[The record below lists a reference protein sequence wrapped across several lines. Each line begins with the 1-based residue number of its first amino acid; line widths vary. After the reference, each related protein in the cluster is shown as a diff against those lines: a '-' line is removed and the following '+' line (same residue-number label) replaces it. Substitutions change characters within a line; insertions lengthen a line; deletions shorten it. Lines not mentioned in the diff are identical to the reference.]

1 MAGKKQAP
9 REKRERRPFSRPMRY
24 DQRTLREE
32 REYGL
37 YWYAWLWHIL
47 RPVTVFLCAVL
58 IVVGL
63 VTMGWNRVYETF
75 LMPVDPN
82 NTQTVRFTIESG
94 DSISEIGE
102 NLENAQLLRNRTVF
116 RYLVQFMGVTDKI
129 SYGTFDLSPSMDVNA
144 IITELSSGSQNA
156 ERTITIIP
164 GWTVEDIADYL
175 YEEGAIQSREEFL
188 TLCRDAA
195 PFAEMSYPIK
205 LAQDLGTL
213 SGRKYQLEGYL
224 APDTYRVFRNASA
237 QQIVNTLVEQTNTV
251 IDEVYYSDSI
261 QYEIDPETGEY
272 REVVRYRNDDLT
284 LDQIIILA
292 SMIEKEAGKTDDYA
306 RVSAVFTNRLNAG
319 MRLESDPTATY
330 LLGVNKLALTQE
342 ETSAVNNYNTYVID
356 GLPIGPICNPSAAAM
371 QAALYPDTQYIEE
384 GYLYFCAKEP
394 TSGELAFAKT
404 LEEHQANVAQYRPL
418 WEEYD
423 RQTAAQADGRGDRR
437 GCPLQLGAF
446 VL

>member
-9 REKRERRPFSRPMRY
+9 RQERERRPFSRPMRY
-24 DQRTLREE
+24 DQRTVREE
-32 REYGL
+32 REYGV
-37 YWYAWLWHIL
+37 YWYAWLWRVL
-47 RPVTVFLCAVL
+47 RPVTVFFCAVL
-58 IVVGL
+58 IVIGL
-63 VTMGWNRVYETF
+63 VTMGWNSVYEAF
-75 LMPVDPN
+75 LMPVDPE

-102 NLENAQLLRNRTVF
+102 NLEKAQLLRNRTVF
-116 RYLVQFMGVTDKI
+116 RYLVQFLGVTDKI
-129 SYGTFDLSPSMDVNA
+129 SYGTFDLSPAMDVNA
-144 IITELSSGSQNA
+144 IIDELSSGSQNA

-175 YEEGAIQSREEFL
+175 YAEGAIQSREEFL
-188 TLCRDAA
+188 NLCRDAA

-205 LAQDLGTL
+205 LAQDMGTL

-237 QQIVNTLVEQTNTV
+237 QQIVSTLVEQTNTV
-251 IDEVYYSDSI
+251 IDEVYYADTI
-261 QYEIDPETGEY
+261 QYEVDPETGEY

-284 LDQIIILA
+284 LDEIIILA
-292 SMIEKEAGKTDDYA
+292 SMIEKEAANTEDYA
-306 RVSAVFTNRLNAG
+306 RVSAVFTNRMNAG

-330 LLGVNKLALTQE
+330 LLGVDKLALSAE

-356 GLPIGPICNPSAAAM
+356 GLPVGPICSPSAAAM
-371 QAALYPDTQYIEE
+371 EAALYPDVEYVDE

-394 TSGELAFAKT
+394 TSGELAFART
-404 LEEHQANVAQYRPL
+404 LEEHEANVAKYRPL

-423 RQTAAQADGRGDRR
+423 RQRAQQQSASDTSA
-437 GCPLQLGAF
+437 Q
-446 VL
+446 

>member
-9 REKRERRPFSRPMRY
+9 RQERERRPFSRPMRY
-24 DQRTLREE
+24 DQRTVREE
-32 REYGL
+32 REYGV
-37 YWYAWLWHIL
+37 YWYAWLWRVL
-47 RPVTVFLCAVL
+47 RPVTVFFCAVL
-58 IVVGL
+58 IVIGL
-63 VTMGWNRVYETF
+63 VTMGWNSVYEAF
-75 LMPVDPN
+75 LMPVDPE

-102 NLENAQLLRNRTVF
+102 NLEKAQLLRNRTVF
-116 RYLVQFMGVTDKI
+116 RYLVQFLGVTDKI

-144 IITELSSGSQNA
+144 IIDELSSGSQNA

-175 YEEGAIQSREEFL
+175 YAEGAIQSREEFL
-188 TLCRDAA
+188 NLCRDAA

-205 LAQDLGTL
+205 LAQDMGTL

-237 QQIVNTLVEQTNTV
+237 QQIVSTLVEQTNTV
-251 IDEVYYSDSI
+251 IDEVYYADTI
-261 QYEIDPETGEY
+261 QYEVDPETGEY

-284 LDQIIILA
+284 LDEIIILA
-292 SMIEKEAGKTDDYA
+292 SMIEKEAASTEDYA
-306 RVSAVFTNRLNAG
+306 RVSAVFTNRMNAG

-330 LLGVNKLALTQE
+330 LLGVDKLALSDE

-356 GLPIGPICNPSAAAM
+356 GLPVGPICNPSAAAM
-371 QAALYPDTQYIEE
+371 EAALYPDVEYVDE

-394 TSGELAFAKT
+394 TSGELAFART
-404 LEEHQANVAQYRPL
+404 LEEHEANVAQYRPL

-423 RQTAAQADGRGDRR
+423 RQRAQQQSASDTNA
-437 GCPLQLGAF
+437 Q
-446 VL
+446 

>member
-9 REKRERRPFSRPMRY
+9 RQERERRPFSRPMRY
-24 DQRTLREE
+24 DQRTVREE
-32 REYGL
+32 REYGV
-37 YWYAWLWHIL
+37 YWYAWLWRVL
-47 RPVTVFLCAVL
+47 RPVTVFFCAVL
-58 IVVGL
+58 IVIGL
-63 VTMGWNRVYETF
+63 VTMGWNSVYEAF
-75 LMPVDPN
+75 LMPVDPED
-82 NTQTVRFTIESG
+82 TQTVRFTIESG

-102 NLENAQLLRNRTVF
+102 NLEKAQLLRNRTVF
-116 RYLVQFMGVTDKI
+116 RYLVQFLGVTDKI

-144 IITELSSGSQNA
+144 IIEELSSGSQNA

-175 YEEGAIQSREEFL
+175 YAEGAIQSREEFL
-188 TLCRDAA
+188 NLCRDAA

-205 LAQDLGTL
+205 LAQDMGTL

-251 IDEVYYSDSI
+251 IDEVYYADTI
-261 QYEIDPETGEY
+261 QYEVDPETGEY

-284 LDQIIILA
+284 LDEIIILA
-292 SMIEKEAGKTDDYA
+292 SMIEKEAASTEDYA
-306 RVSAVFTNRLNAG
+306 RVSAVFTNRMNAG

-330 LLGVNKLALTQE
+330 LLGVDKLALSDE

-356 GLPIGPICNPSAAAM
+356 GLPVGPICNPSAAAM
-371 QAALYPDTQYIEE
+371 EAALYPDVEYVDE

-404 LEEHQANVAQYRPL
+404 LEEHEANVAKYRPL

-423 RQTAAQADGRGDRR
+423 RQRAQQQQQSANDTTAQ
-437 GCPLQLGAF
+437 Q
-446 VL
+446 

>member
-32 REYGL
+32 REYGV

-237 QQIVNTLVEQTNTV
+237 QQIVSTLVEQTNTV

-284 LDQIIILA
+284 LDEIIILA
-292 SMIEKEAGKTDDYA
+292 SMIEKEAASTQDYG
-306 RVSAVFTNRLNAG
+306 RVSAVFTNRLRAG

-330 LLGVNKLALTQE
+330 LLGVDKLALSNE

-371 QAALYPDTQYIEE
+371 EAALYPDVEYVDE

-404 LEEHQANVAQYRPL
+404 LEEHEANVAKYRPL

-423 RQTAAQADGRGDRR
+423 RQRAQQQSASDTSA
-437 GCPLQLGAF
+437 Q
-446 VL
+446 

>member
-9 REKRERRPFSRPMRY
+9 RQERERRPFSRPMRY
-24 DQRTLREE
+24 DQRTVREE
-32 REYGL
+32 REYGV
-37 YWYAWLWHIL
+37 YWYAWLWRVL
-47 RPVTVFLCAVL
+47 RPVTVFFCAVL
-58 IVVGL
+58 IVIGL
-63 VTMGWNRVYETF
+63 VTMGWNSVYEAF
-75 LMPVDPN
+75 LMPVDPE

-102 NLENAQLLRNRTVF
+102 NLEKAQLLRNRTVF
-116 RYLVQFMGVTDKI
+116 RYLVQFLGVTDKI

-144 IITELSSGSQNA
+144 IIDELSSGSQNA

-175 YEEGAIQSREEFL
+175 YAEGAIQSREEFL
-188 TLCRDAA
+188 NLCRDAA

-205 LAQDLGTL
+205 LAQDMGTL

-251 IDEVYYSDSI
+251 IDEVYYADTI
-261 QYEIDPETGEY
+261 QYEVDPETGEY

-284 LDQIIILA
+284 LDEIIILA
-292 SMIEKEAGKTDDYA
+292 SMIEKEAASTEDYA
-306 RVSAVFTNRLNAG
+306 RVSAVFTNRMNAG

-330 LLGVNKLALTQE
+330 LLGVDKLALSDE

-356 GLPIGPICNPSAAAM
+356 GLPVGPICNPSAAAM
-371 QAALYPDTQYIEE
+371 EAALYPDVEYVDE

-404 LEEHQANVAQYRPL
+404 LEEHEANVAQYRPL

-423 RQTAAQADGRGDRR
+423 RQRAQQQQQSANDTTAQ
-437 GCPLQLGAF
+437 Q
-446 VL
+446 

>member
-9 REKRERRPFSRPMRY
+9 RQERERRPFSRPMRY
-24 DQRTLREE
+24 DQRTVREE
-32 REYGL
+32 REYGV
-37 YWYAWLWHIL
+37 YWYAWLWRVL
-47 RPVTVFLCAVL
+47 RPVTVFFCAVL
-58 IVVGL
+58 IVIGL
-63 VTMGWNRVYETF
+63 VTMGWNSVYEAF
-75 LMPVDPN
+75 LMPVDPE

-102 NLENAQLLRNRTVF
+102 NLEKAQLLRNRTVF
-116 RYLVQFMGVTDKI
+116 RYLVQFLGVTDKI

-144 IITELSSGSQNA
+144 IIDELSSGSQNA

-175 YEEGAIQSREEFL
+175 YAEGAIQSREEFL
-188 TLCRDAA
+188 NLCRDAA

-205 LAQDLGTL
+205 LAQDMGTL

-224 APDTYRVFRNASA
+224 APDTYRVIRNASA
-237 QQIVNTLVEQTNTV
+237 QQIVSTLVEQTNTV
-251 IDEVYYSDSI
+251 IDEVYYADTI
-261 QYEIDPETGEY
+261 QYEVDPETGEY

-284 LDQIIILA
+284 LDEIIILA
-292 SMIEKEAGKTDDYA
+292 SMIEKEAANTEDYA
-306 RVSAVFTNRLNAG
+306 RVSAVFTNRMNAG

-330 LLGVNKLALTQE
+330 LLGVDKLALSDE

-356 GLPIGPICNPSAAAM
+356 GLPVGPICNPSAAAM
-371 QAALYPDTQYIEE
+371 EAALYPDVEYVDE

-404 LEEHQANVAQYRPL
+404 LEEHEANVAQYRPL

-423 RQTAAQADGRGDRR
+423 RQRAQQQQAAGDA
-437 GCPLQLGAF
+437 GAQ
-446 VL
+446 

>member
-9 REKRERRPFSRPMRY
+9 RQERERRPFSRPMRY
-24 DQRTLREE
+24 DQRTVREE
-32 REYGL
+32 REYGV
-37 YWYAWLWHIL
+37 YWYAWLWRVL
-47 RPVTVFLCAVL
+47 RPVTVFFCAVL
-58 IVVGL
+58 IVIGL
-63 VTMGWNRVYETF
+63 VTMGWNSVYEAF
-75 LMPVDPN
+75 LMPVDPE

-102 NLENAQLLRNRTVF
+102 NLEKAQLLRNRTVF
-116 RYLVQFMGVTDKI
+116 RYLVQFLGVTDQI
-129 SYGTFDLSPSMDVNA
+129 SYGTFELSPSMDVNA
-144 IITELSSGSQNA
+144 IIEALSSGSQNA

-175 YEEGAIQSREEFL
+175 YAEGAIESREEFL
-188 TLCRDAA
+188 NLCRDATA
-195 PFAEMSYPIK
+195 FADMSYPLK

-237 QQIVNTLVEQTNTV
+237 QQIVSTLVEQTNTV
-251 IDEVYYSDSI
+251 IDEVYYADTI
-261 QYEIDPETGEY
+261 QYEVDPETGEY

-284 LDQIIILA
+284 LDEIIILA
-292 SMIEKEAGKTDDYA
+292 SMIEKEAASTEDYA
-306 RVSAVFTNRLNAG
+306 RVSAVFTNRMNAG

-330 LLGVNKLALTQE
+330 LLGVDKLALSDE

-356 GLPIGPICNPSAAAM
+356 GLPVGPICNPSAAAM
-371 QAALYPDTQYIEE
+371 EAALYPDVEYVDE

-404 LEEHQANVAQYRPL
+404 LEEHEANVAQYRPL

-423 RQTAAQADGRGDRR
+423 RQRAQQQSASDTNA
-437 GCPLQLGAF
+437 Q
-446 VL
+446 

>member
-129 SYGTFDLSPSMDVNA
+129 SYGTFNLSPSMDVNA

-237 QQIVNTLVEQTNTV
+237 QQIVSTLVEQTNTV

-284 LDQIIILA
+284 LDEIIILA
-292 SMIEKEAGKTDDYA
+292 SMIEKEAASTEDYG
-306 RVSAVFTNRLNAG
+306 RVSAVFTNRMNAG

-330 LLGVNKLALTQE
+330 LLGIDKLALSNE

-371 QAALYPDTQYIEE
+371 EAALYPDVEYVDE

-404 LEEHQANVAQYRPL
+404 LEEHEANVAKYRPL

-423 RQTAAQADGRGDRR
+423 RQRAQQQSASETDA
-437 GCPLQLGAF
+437 Q
-446 VL
+446 

>member
-9 REKRERRPFSRPMRY
+9 RKTRERRPFSRPMRY

-32 REYGL
+32 REYGV
-37 YWYAWLWHIL
+37 YWYAWLWRVL

-63 VTMGWNRVYETF
+63 VTTGWNKVYETF
-75 LMPVDPN
+75 LMPVDPD

-102 NLENAQLLRNRTVF
+102 NLEKAQLLRNRTVF
-116 RYLVQFMGVTDKI
+116 RYLVQFLGVTDKI

-284 LDQIIILA
+284 LDEIIILA
-292 SMIEKEAGKTDDYA
+292 SMIEKEAANTADYG
-306 RVSAVFTNRLNAG
+306 RVSAVFTNRMRAG

-330 LLGVNKLALTQE
+330 LLGVDKLALSNE

-371 QAALYPDTQYIEE
+371 EAALYPDVEYVDE

-404 LEEHQANVAQYRPL
+404 LEEHEANVARYRPL

-423 RQTAAQADGRGDRR
+423 RQRAQQQSASDTNA
-437 GCPLQLGAF
+437 Q
-446 VL
+446 

>member
-9 REKRERRPFSRPMRY
+9 RQERERRPFSRPMRY
-24 DQRTLREE
+24 DQRTVREE
-32 REYGL
+32 REYGV
-37 YWYAWLWHIL
+37 YWYAWLWRVL
-47 RPVTVFLCAVL
+47 RPVTVFFCAVL
-58 IVVGL
+58 IVIGL
-63 VTMGWNRVYETF
+63 VTMGWNSVYEAF
-75 LMPVDPN
+75 LMPVDPE

-102 NLENAQLLRNRTVF
+102 NLEEAQLLRNRTVF
-116 RYLVQFMGVTDKI
+116 RYLVQFLGVTDKI

-144 IITELSSGSQNA
+144 IIDELSSGSQNA

-175 YEEGAIQSREEFL
+175 YAEGAIQSREEFL
-188 TLCRDAA
+188 NLCRDAA

-205 LAQDLGTL
+205 LAQDMGTL

-251 IDEVYYSDSI
+251 IDEVYYADTI
-261 QYEIDPETGEY
+261 QYEVDPETGEY

-284 LDQIIILA
+284 LDEIIILA
-292 SMIEKEAGKTDDYA
+292 SMIEKEAANTEDYA
-306 RVSAVFTNRLNAG
+306 RVSAVFTNRMNAG

-330 LLGVNKLALTQE
+330 LLGVDKLALSDE

-356 GLPIGPICNPSAAAM
+356 GLPVGPICNPSAAAM
-371 QAALYPDTQYIEE
+371 EAALYPDVEYVDE

-394 TSGELAFAKT
+394 TSGELAFART
-404 LEEHQANVAQYRPL
+404 LEEHEANVAKYRPL

-423 RQTAAQADGRGDRR
+423 RQRAQQQSASDTSA
-437 GCPLQLGAF
+437 Q
-446 VL
+446 

>member
-9 REKRERRPFSRPMRY
+9 RQERERRPFSRPMRY
-24 DQRTLREE
+24 DQRTVREE
-32 REYGL
+32 REYGV
-37 YWYAWLWHIL
+37 YWYAWLWRVL
-47 RPVTVFLCAVL
+47 RPVTVFFCAVL
-58 IVVGL
+58 IVIGL
-63 VTMGWNRVYETF
+63 VTMGWNSVYEAF
-75 LMPVDPN
+75 LMPVDPE

-102 NLENAQLLRNRTVF
+102 NLEKAQLLRNRTVF
-116 RYLVQFMGVTDKI
+116 RYLVQFLGVTDKI

-144 IITELSSGSQNA
+144 IIDELSSGSQNA

-175 YEEGAIQSREEFL
+175 YAEGAIQSREEFL
-188 TLCRDAA
+188 NLCRDAA

-205 LAQDLGTL
+205 LAQDMGTL

-237 QQIVNTLVEQTNTV
+237 QQIVSTLVEQTNTV
-251 IDEVYYSDSI
+251 IDEVYYSDTI
-261 QYEIDPETGEY
+261 QYEVDPETGEY

-284 LDQIIILA
+284 LDEIIVLA
-292 SMIEKEAGKTDDYA
+292 SMIEKEAASTEDYG
-306 RVSAVFTNRLNAG
+306 RVSAVFTNRMNAG

-330 LLGVNKLALTQE
+330 LLGVDKLALSNE

-371 QAALYPDTQYIEE
+371 EAALYPDVEYVDE

-404 LEEHQANVAQYRPL
+404 LEEHEANVARYRPL

-423 RQTAAQADGRGDRR
+423 RQRAERDANAQ
-437 GCPLQLGAF
+437 
-446 VL
+446 

>member
-9 REKRERRPFSRPMRY
+9 RQERERRPFSRPMRY
-24 DQRTLREE
+24 DQRTVREE
-32 REYGL
+32 REYGV
-37 YWYAWLWHIL
+37 YWYAWLWRVL
-47 RPVTVFLCAVL
+47 RPVTVFFCAVL
-58 IVVGL
+58 IVIGL
-63 VTMGWNRVYETF
+63 VTMGWNSVYEAF
-75 LMPVDPN
+75 LMPVDPE

-102 NLENAQLLRNRTVF
+102 NLEKAQLLRNRTVF
-116 RYLVQFMGVTDKI
+116 RYLVQFLGVTDKI

-144 IITELSSGSQNA
+144 IIDELSSGSQNA

-175 YEEGAIQSREEFL
+175 YAEGAIQSREEFL
-188 TLCRDAA
+188 NLCRDAA

-205 LAQDLGTL
+205 LAQDMGTL

-237 QQIVNTLVEQTNTV
+237 QQIVSTLVEQTNTV
-251 IDEVYYSDSI
+251 IDEVYYADTI
-261 QYEIDPETGEY
+261 QYEVDPETGEY

-284 LDQIIILA
+284 LDEIIILA
-292 SMIEKEAGKTDDYA
+292 SMIEKEAASTEDYA
-306 RVSAVFTNRLNAG
+306 RVSAVFTNRMNAG

-330 LLGVNKLALTQE
+330 LLGVDKLALSAE

-356 GLPIGPICNPSAAAM
+356 GLPVGPICNPSAAAM
-371 QAALYPDTQYIEE
+371 EAALYPDVEYVDE

-404 LEEHQANVAQYRPL
+404 LEEHEANVAQYRPL

-423 RQTAAQADGRGDRR
+423 RQRAQQQQQSANDTTAQ
-437 GCPLQLGAF
+437 Q
-446 VL
+446 

>member
-9 REKRERRPFSRPMRY
+9 RQERERRPFSRPMRY
-24 DQRTLREE
+24 DQRTVREE
-32 REYGL
+32 REYGV
-37 YWYAWLWHIL
+37 YWYAWLWRVL
-47 RPVTVFLCAVL
+47 RPVTVFFCAVL
-58 IVVGL
+58 IVIGL
-63 VTMGWNRVYETF
+63 VTMGWNSVYEAF
-75 LMPVDPN
+75 LMPVDPE

-102 NLENAQLLRNRTVF
+102 NLEEAQLLRNRTVF
-116 RYLVQFMGVTDKI
+116 RYLVQFLGVTDKI

-144 IITELSSGSQNA
+144 IIDELSSGSQNA

-175 YEEGAIQSREEFL
+175 YAEGAIQSREEFL
-188 TLCRDAA
+188 NLCRDAA

-205 LAQDLGTL
+205 LAQDMGTL

-251 IDEVYYSDSI
+251 IDEVYYADTI
-261 QYEIDPETGEY
+261 QYEVDPETGEY

-284 LDQIIILA
+284 LDEIIILA
-292 SMIEKEAGKTDDYA
+292 SMIEKEAASTEDYA
-306 RVSAVFTNRLNAG
+306 RVSAVFTNRMNAG

-330 LLGVNKLALTQE
+330 LLGVDKLALSDE

-356 GLPIGPICNPSAAAM
+356 GLPVGPICNPSAAAM
-371 QAALYPDTQYIEE
+371 EAALYPDVEYVDE

-394 TSGELAFAKT
+394 TSGELAFART
-404 LEEHQANVAQYRPL
+404 LEEHEANVAKYRPL

-423 RQTAAQADGRGDRR
+423 RQRAQQQSASDTSA
-437 GCPLQLGAF
+437 Q
-446 VL
+446 

>member
-9 REKRERRPFSRPMRY
+9 RQERERRPFSRPMRY
-24 DQRTLREE
+24 DQRTVREE
-32 REYGL
+32 REYGV
-37 YWYAWLWHIL
+37 YWYAWLWRVL
-47 RPVTVFLCAVL
+47 RPVTVFFCAVL
-58 IVVGL
+58 IVIGL
-63 VTMGWNRVYETF
+63 VTMGWNSVYEAF
-75 LMPVDPN
+75 LMPVDPE

-102 NLENAQLLRNRTVF
+102 NLEEAQLLRNRTVF
-116 RYLVQFMGVTDKI
+116 RYLVQFLGVTDKI

-144 IITELSSGSQNA
+144 IIDELSSGSQNA

-175 YEEGAIQSREEFL
+175 YAEGAIQSREEFL
-188 TLCRDAA
+188 NLCRDAA

-205 LAQDLGTL
+205 LAQDMGTL

-237 QQIVNTLVEQTNTV
+237 QQIVSTLVEQTNTV
-251 IDEVYYSDSI
+251 IDEVYYADTI
-261 QYEIDPETGEY
+261 QYEVDPETGEY

-284 LDQIIILA
+284 LDEIIILA
-292 SMIEKEAGKTDDYA
+292 SMIEKEAASTEDYA
-306 RVSAVFTNRLNAG
+306 RVSAVFTNRMNAG

-330 LLGVNKLALTQE
+330 LLGVDKLALSDE

-356 GLPIGPICNPSAAAM
+356 GLPVGPICNPSAAAM
-371 QAALYPDTQYIEE
+371 EAALYPDVEYVDE

-404 LEEHQANVAQYRPL
+404 LEEHEANVAQYRPL

-423 RQTAAQADGRGDRR
+423 RQRAQQQSASDTSA
-437 GCPLQLGAF
+437 Q
-446 VL
+446 

>member
-9 REKRERRPFSRPMRY
+9 RKTRERRPFSRPMRY

-32 REYGL
+32 REYGV
-37 YWYAWLWHIL
+37 YWYAWLWRVL

-63 VTMGWNRVYETF
+63 VTTGWNKVYETF
-75 LMPVDPN
+75 LMPVDPD

-102 NLENAQLLRNRTVF
+102 NLEKAQLLRNRTVF
-116 RYLVQFMGVTDKI
+116 RYLVQFLGVTDKI

-144 IITELSSGSQNA
+144 IIEELSSGSQNA

-195 PFAEMSYPIK
+195 PFADMSYPIK
-205 LAQDLGTL
+205 LAQDMGTL

-237 QQIVNTLVEQTNTV
+237 QQIVSTLVEQTNTV

-284 LDQIIILA
+284 LDEIIILA
-292 SMIEKEAGKTDDYA
+292 SMIEKEAASTEDYG
-306 RVSAVFTNRLNAG
+306 RVSAVFTNRMNAG

-330 LLGVNKLALTQE
+330 LLGIDKLALSNE

-371 QAALYPDTQYIEE
+371 EAALYPDVEYVEE

-404 LEEHQANVAQYRPL
+404 LEEHEANVARYRPL

-423 RQTAAQADGRGDRR
+423 RQRAERDANAQ
-437 GCPLQLGAF
+437 
-446 VL
+446 

>member
-9 REKRERRPFSRPMRY
+9 RKTRERRPFSRPMRY

-32 REYGL
+32 REYGV
-37 YWYAWLWHIL
+37 YWYAWLWRVL

-63 VTMGWNRVYETF
+63 VTTGWNKVYETF
-75 LMPVDPN
+75 LMPVDPD

-102 NLENAQLLRNRTVF
+102 NLEKSQLLRNRTVF
-116 RYLVQFMGVTDKI
+116 RYLVQFLGVTDKI

-144 IITELSSGSQNA
+144 IIEELSSGSQNA

-175 YEEGAIQSREEFL
+175 YAEGAIQSREEFL
-188 TLCRDAA
+188 NLCRDAA

-205 LAQDLGTL
+205 LAQDMGTL

-237 QQIVNTLVEQTNTV
+237 QQIVSTLVEQTNTV
-251 IDEVYYSDSI
+251 IDEVYYADTI
-261 QYEIDPETGEY
+261 QYEVDPETGEY

-284 LDQIIILA
+284 LDEIIILA
-292 SMIEKEAGKTDDYA
+292 SMIEKEAANTEDYA
-306 RVSAVFTNRLNAG
+306 RVSAVFTNRMNAG

-330 LLGVNKLALTQE
+330 LLGVDKLALSSE

-356 GLPIGPICNPSAAAM
+356 GLPVGPICNPSAAAM
-371 QAALYPDTQYIEE
+371 EAALYPDVEYVDE

-404 LEEHQANVAQYRPL
+404 LEEHEANVAQYRPL

-423 RQTAAQADGRGDRR
+423 RQRAQQQSASDTNA
-437 GCPLQLGAF
+437 Q
-446 VL
+446 

>member
-9 REKRERRPFSRPMRY
+9 RKTRERRPFSRPMRY

-32 REYGL
+32 REYGV
-37 YWYAWLWHIL
+37 YWYAWLWRVL

-63 VTMGWNRVYETF
+63 VTTGWNKVYETF
-75 LMPVDPN
+75 LMPVDPD

-102 NLENAQLLRNRTVF
+102 NLEKAQLLRNRTVF
-116 RYLVQFMGVTDKI
+116 RYLVQFLGVTDKI

-144 IITELSSGSQNA
+144 IIEELSSGSQNA

-205 LAQDLGTL
+205 LAQDMGTL

-251 IDEVYYSDSI
+251 IDEVYYADTI
-261 QYEIDPETGEY
+261 QYEVDPETGEY

-284 LDQIIILA
+284 LDEIIILA
-292 SMIEKEAGKTDDYA
+292 SMIEKEAASTEDYA
-306 RVSAVFTNRLNAG
+306 RVSAVFTNRMNAG

-330 LLGVNKLALTQE
+330 LLGIDKLALSNE

-371 QAALYPDTQYIEE
+371 EAALYPDVEYVDE

-404 LEEHQANVAQYRPL
+404 LEEHEANVARYRPL

-423 RQTAAQADGRGDRR
+423 RQRAQQQSASDTNA
-437 GCPLQLGAF
+437 Q
-446 VL
+446 

>member
-9 REKRERRPFSRPMRY
+9 RQERERRPFSRPMRY
-24 DQRTLREE
+24 DQRTVREE
-32 REYGL
+32 REYGV
-37 YWYAWLWHIL
+37 YWYAWLWRVL
-47 RPVTVFLCAVL
+47 RPVTVFFCAVL
-58 IVVGL
+58 IVIGL
-63 VTMGWNRVYETF
+63 VTMGWNSVYEAF
-75 LMPVDPN
+75 LMPVDPE

-102 NLENAQLLRNRTVF
+102 NLEKAQLLRNRTVF
-116 RYLVQFMGVTDKI
+116 RYLVQFLGVTDKI

-144 IITELSSGSQNA
+144 IIDELSSGSQNA

-175 YEEGAIQSREEFL
+175 YAEGAIQSREEFL
-188 TLCRDAA
+188 NLCRDAA

-205 LAQDLGTL
+205 LAQDMGTL

-237 QQIVNTLVEQTNTV
+237 QQIVSTLVEQTNTV

-284 LDQIIILA
+284 LDEIIILA
-292 SMIEKEAGKTDDYA
+292 SMIEKEAASTEDYA
-306 RVSAVFTNRLNAG
+306 RVSAVFTNRMNAG

-330 LLGVNKLALTQE
+330 LLGVDKLALSAE

-356 GLPIGPICNPSAAAM
+356 GLPVGPICNPSAAAM
-371 QAALYPDTQYIEE
+371 EAALYPDVEYVDE

-404 LEEHQANVAQYRPL
+404 LEEHEANVAQYRPL

-423 RQTAAQADGRGDRR
+423 RQRAQQQSASDTSA
-437 GCPLQLGAF
+437 Q
-446 VL
+446 

>member
-9 REKRERRPFSRPMRY
+9 RKTRERRPFSRPMRY

-32 REYGL
+32 REYGV
-37 YWYAWLWHIL
+37 YWYAWLWRVL

-63 VTMGWNRVYETF
+63 VTTGWNKVYETF
-75 LMPVDPN
+75 LMPVDPD

-102 NLENAQLLRNRTVF
+102 NLEKAQLLRNRTVF
-116 RYLVQFMGVTDKI
+116 RYLVQFLGVTDKI

-144 IITELSSGSQNA
+144 IIDELSSGSPNA

-175 YEEGAIQSREEFL
+175 YAEGAIQSREEFL
-188 TLCRDAA
+188 NLCRDAA

-205 LAQDLGTL
+205 LAQDMGTL

-251 IDEVYYSDSI
+251 IDEVYYADTI
-261 QYEIDPETGEY
+261 QYEVDPETGEY

-284 LDQIIILA
+284 LDEIIILA
-292 SMIEKEAGKTDDYA
+292 SMIEKEAASTEDYG
-306 RVSAVFTNRLNAG
+306 RVSAVFTNRMNAG

-330 LLGVNKLALTQE
+330 LLGVDKLALSDE

-371 QAALYPDTQYIEE
+371 EAALYPDVEYVDE

-404 LEEHQANVAQYRPL
+404 LEEHEANVAKYRPL

-423 RQTAAQADGRGDRR
+423 RQRAQQQSASDTSA
-437 GCPLQLGAF
+437 Q
-446 VL
+446 

>member
-9 REKRERRPFSRPMRY
+9 RKTRERRPFSRPMRY

-32 REYGL
+32 REYGV
-37 YWYAWLWHIL
+37 YWYAWLWRVL

-63 VTMGWNRVYETF
+63 VTTGWNKVYETF
-75 LMPVDPN
+75 LMPVDPD

-102 NLENAQLLRNRTVF
+102 NLEKAQLLRNRTVF
-116 RYLVQFMGVTDKI
+116 RYLVQFLGVTDKI

-144 IITELSSGSQNA
+144 IIEELSSGSQNA

-195 PFAEMSYPIK
+195 PFADMSYPIK
-205 LAQDLGTL
+205 LAQDMGTL

-237 QQIVNTLVEQTNTV
+237 QQIVSTLVEQTNTV

-284 LDQIIILA
+284 LDEIIILA
-292 SMIEKEAGKTDDYA
+292 SMIEKEAASTEDYG
-306 RVSAVFTNRLNAG
+306 RVSAVFTNRMNAG

-330 LLGVNKLALTQE
+330 LLGVDKLALSNE

-371 QAALYPDTQYIEE
+371 EAALYPDVEYVDE

-404 LEEHQANVAQYRPL
+404 LEEHEANVARYRPL

-423 RQTAAQADGRGDRR
+423 RQRAQQQSASDTNA
-437 GCPLQLGAF
+437 Q
-446 VL
+446 

>member
-9 REKRERRPFSRPMRY
+9 RQERERRPFSRPMRY
-24 DQRTLREE
+24 DQRTVREE
-32 REYGL
+32 REYGV
-37 YWYAWLWHIL
+37 YWYAWLWRVL
-47 RPVTVFLCAVL
+47 RPVTVFFCAVL
-58 IVVGL
+58 IVIGL
-63 VTMGWNRVYETF
+63 VTMGWNSVYEAF
-75 LMPVDPN
+75 LMPVDPE

-102 NLENAQLLRNRTVF
+102 NLEEAQLLRNRTVF
-116 RYLVQFMGVTDKI
+116 RYLVQFLGVTDKI

-144 IITELSSGSQNA
+144 IIDELSSGSQNA

-175 YEEGAIQSREEFL
+175 YAEGAIQSREEFL
-188 TLCRDAA
+188 NLCRDAA

-205 LAQDLGTL
+205 LAQDMGTL

-251 IDEVYYSDSI
+251 IDEVYYADTI
-261 QYEIDPETGEY
+261 QYEVDPETGEY

-284 LDQIIILA
+284 LDEIIILA
-292 SMIEKEAGKTDDYA
+292 SMIEKEAASTEDYA
-306 RVSAVFTNRLNAG
+306 RVSAVFTNRMNAG

-330 LLGVNKLALTQE
+330 LLGVDKLALSDE

-356 GLPIGPICNPSAAAM
+356 GLPVGPICNPSAAAM
-371 QAALYPDTQYIEE
+371 EAALYPDVEYVDE

-404 LEEHQANVAQYRPL
+404 REEHEANVAQYRPL

-423 RQTAAQADGRGDRR
+423 RQRAQQQSASDTSA
-437 GCPLQLGAF
+437 Q
-446 VL
+446 

>member
-9 REKRERRPFSRPMRY
+9 RQERERRPFSRPMRY
-24 DQRTLREE
+24 DQRTVREE
-32 REYGL
+32 REYGV
-37 YWYAWLWHIL
+37 YWYAWLWRVL
-47 RPVTVFLCAVL
+47 RPVTVFFCAVL
-58 IVVGL
+58 IVIGL
-63 VTMGWNRVYETF
+63 VTMGWNSVYEAF
-75 LMPVDPN
+75 LMPVDPE

-102 NLENAQLLRNRTVF
+102 NLEKAQLLRNRTVF
-116 RYLVQFMGVTDKI
+116 RYLVQFLGVTDKI

-144 IITELSSGSQNA
+144 IIDELSSGSQNA

-175 YEEGAIQSREEFL
+175 YAEGAIQSREEFL
-188 TLCRDAA
+188 NLCRDAA

-205 LAQDLGTL
+205 LAQDMGTL

-251 IDEVYYSDSI
+251 IDEVYYADTI
-261 QYEIDPETGEY
+261 QYEVDPETGEY

-284 LDQIIILA
+284 LDEIIILA
-292 SMIEKEAGKTDDYA
+292 SMIEKEAANTEDYA
-306 RVSAVFTNRLNAG
+306 RVSAVFTNRMNAG

-330 LLGVNKLALTQE
+330 LLGVDKLALSDE

-356 GLPIGPICNPSAAAM
+356 GLPVGPICNPSAAAM
-371 QAALYPDTQYIEE
+371 EAALYPDVEYVDE

-404 LEEHQANVAQYRPL
+404 LEEHEANVAQYRPL

-423 RQTAAQADGRGDRR
+423 RQRAQQQSASDTSA
-437 GCPLQLGAF
+437 Q
-446 VL
+446 

>member
-9 REKRERRPFSRPMRY
+9 RQERERRPFSRPMRY
-24 DQRTLREE
+24 DQRTVREE
-32 REYGL
+32 REYGV
-37 YWYAWLWHIL
+37 YWYAWLWRVL
-47 RPVTVFLCAVL
+47 RPVTVFFCAVL
-58 IVVGL
+58 IVIGL
-63 VTMGWNRVYETF
+63 VTMGWNSVYEAF
-75 LMPVDPN
+75 LMPVDPE

-102 NLENAQLLRNRTVF
+102 NLEKAQLLRNRTVF
-116 RYLVQFMGVTDKI
+116 RYLVQFLGVTDKI

-144 IITELSSGSQNA
+144 IIDELSSGSQNA

-175 YEEGAIQSREEFL
+175 YAEGAIQSREEFL
-188 TLCRDAA
+188 NLCRDAA

-205 LAQDLGTL
+205 LAQDMGTL

-237 QQIVNTLVEQTNTV
+237 QQIVSTLVEQTNTV
-251 IDEVYYSDSI
+251 IDEVYYADTI
-261 QYEIDPETGEY
+261 QYEVDPETGEY

-284 LDQIIILA
+284 LDEIIILA
-292 SMIEKEAGKTDDYA
+292 SMIEKEAANTEDYA
-306 RVSAVFTNRLNAG
+306 RVSAVFTNRMNAG

-330 LLGVNKLALTQE
+330 LLGVDKLALSDE

-356 GLPIGPICNPSAAAM
+356 GLPVGPICNPSAAAM
-371 QAALYPDTQYIEE
+371 EAALYPDVEYVDE

-404 LEEHQANVAQYRPL
+404 LEEHEANVAKYRPL

-423 RQTAAQADGRGDRR
+423 RQRAQQQQQSANDTTAQ
-437 GCPLQLGAF
+437 Q
-446 VL
+446 

>member
-9 REKRERRPFSRPMRY
+9 RQERERRPFSRPMRY
-24 DQRTLREE
+24 DQRTVREE
-32 REYGL
+32 REYGV
-37 YWYAWLWHIL
+37 YWYAWLWRVL
-47 RPVTVFLCAVL
+47 RPVTVFFCAVL
-58 IVVGL
+58 IVIGL
-63 VTMGWNRVYETF
+63 VTMGWNSVYEAF
-75 LMPVDPN
+75 LMPVDPE

-102 NLENAQLLRNRTVF
+102 NLEKAQLLRNRTVF
-116 RYLVQFMGVTDKI
+116 RYLVQFLGVTDKI

-144 IITELSSGSQNA
+144 IIDELSSGSQNA

-175 YEEGAIQSREEFL
+175 YAEGAIQSREEFL
-188 TLCRDAA
+188 NLCRDAA

-205 LAQDLGTL
+205 LAQDMGTL

-237 QQIVNTLVEQTNTV
+237 QQIVSTLVEQTNTV
-251 IDEVYYSDSI
+251 IDEVYYADTI
-261 QYEIDPETGEY
+261 QYEVDPETGEY

-284 LDQIIILA
+284 LDEIIILA
-292 SMIEKEAGKTDDYA
+292 SMIEKEAASTEDYA
-306 RVSAVFTNRLNAG
+306 RVSAVFTNRMNAG

-330 LLGVNKLALTQE
+330 LLGVDKLALSDE

-356 GLPIGPICNPSAAAM
+356 GLPVGPICNPSAAAM
-371 QAALYPDTQYIEE
+371 EAALYPDVEYVDE

-404 LEEHQANVAQYRPL
+404 LEEHEANVAKYRPL

-423 RQTAAQADGRGDRR
+423 RQRAQQQSASDTSA
-437 GCPLQLGAF
+437 Q
-446 VL
+446 

>member
-284 LDQIIILA
+284 LDEIIILA
-292 SMIEKEAGKTDDYA
+292 SMIEKEAANTADYG
-306 RVSAVFTNRLNAG
+306 RVSAVFTNRMRAG

-330 LLGVNKLALTQE
+330 LLGVDKLALSNE

-356 GLPIGPICNPSAAAM
+356 GLPVGPICNPSAAAM
-371 QAALYPDTQYIEE
+371 EAALYPDVEYVDE

-404 LEEHQANVAQYRPL
+404 LEEHEANVAKYRPL

-423 RQTAAQADGRGDRR
+423 RQRAQQQSASDTNT
-437 GCPLQLGAF
+437 Q
-446 VL
+446 

>member
-9 REKRERRPFSRPMRY
+9 RQERERRPFSRPMRY
-24 DQRTLREE
+24 DQRTVREE
-32 REYGL
+32 REYGV
-37 YWYAWLWHIL
+37 YWYAWLWRVL
-47 RPVTVFLCAVL
+47 RPVTVFFCAVL
-58 IVVGL
+58 IVIGL
-63 VTMGWNRVYETF
+63 VTMGWNSVYEAF
-75 LMPVDPN
+75 LMPVDPE

-102 NLENAQLLRNRTVF
+102 NLEEAQLLRNRTVF
-116 RYLVQFMGVTDKI
+116 RYLVQFLGVTDKI

-144 IITELSSGSQNA
+144 IIDELSSGSQNA

-175 YEEGAIQSREEFL
+175 YAEGAIQSREEFL
-188 TLCRDAA
+188 NLCRDAA

-205 LAQDLGTL
+205 LAQDMGTL

-251 IDEVYYSDSI
+251 IDEVYYADTI
-261 QYEIDPETGEY
+261 QYEVDPETGEY

-284 LDQIIILA
+284 LDEIIILA
-292 SMIEKEAGKTDDYA
+292 SMIEKEAANTEDYA
-306 RVSAVFTNRLNAG
+306 RVSAVFTNRMNAG

-330 LLGVNKLALTQE
+330 LLGVDKLALSDE

-356 GLPIGPICNPSAAAM
+356 GLPVGPICNPSAAAM
-371 QAALYPDTQYIEE
+371 EAALYPDVEYVDE

-404 LEEHQANVAQYRPL
+404 LEEHEANVAQYRPL

-423 RQTAAQADGRGDRR
+423 RQRAQQQSASDTSA
-437 GCPLQLGAF
+437 Q
-446 VL
+446 

>member
-102 NLENAQLLRNRTVF
+102 KLENAQLLRNRTVF

-284 LDQIIILA
+284 LDEIIILA
-292 SMIEKEAGKTDDYA
+292 SMIEKEAASTQDYG
-306 RVSAVFTNRLNAG
+306 RVSAVFTNRMNAG

-330 LLGVNKLALTQE
+330 LLGIDKLALSNE

-371 QAALYPDTQYIEE
+371 EAALYPDVEYVDE

-404 LEEHQANVAQYRPL
+404 LEEHEANVARYRPL

-423 RQTAAQADGRGDRR
+423 RQRAQQQSASDTSA
-437 GCPLQLGAF
+437 Q
-446 VL
+446 

>member
-237 QQIVNTLVEQTNTV
+237 QQIVSTLVEQTNTV

-284 LDQIIILA
+284 LDEIIILA
-292 SMIEKEAGKTDDYA
+292 SMIEKEAANTADYG
-306 RVSAVFTNRLNAG
+306 RVSAVFTNRMRAG

-330 LLGVNKLALTQE
+330 LLGVDKLALSNE

-371 QAALYPDTQYIEE
+371 EAALYPDVEYVDE

-404 LEEHQANVAQYRPL
+404 LEEHEANVARYRPL

-423 RQTAAQADGRGDRR
+423 RQRAQQQSASDTNA
-437 GCPLQLGAF
+437 Q
-446 VL
+446 

>member
-284 LDQIIILA
+284 LDEIIILA
-292 SMIEKEAGKTDDYA
+292 SMIEKEAASTEDYG
-306 RVSAVFTNRLNAG
+306 RVSAVFTNRMNAG

-330 LLGVNKLALTQE
+330 LLGVDKLALSDE

-356 GLPIGPICNPSAAAM
+356 GLPVGPICNPSAAAM
-371 QAALYPDTQYIEE
+371 EAALYPDVEYVDE

-404 LEEHQANVAQYRPL
+404 LEEHEANVAKYRPL

-423 RQTAAQADGRGDRR
+423 RQRAQQQSASDTNA
-437 GCPLQLGAF
+437 Q
-446 VL
+446 

>member
-9 REKRERRPFSRPMRY
+9 RQERERRPFSRPMRY
-24 DQRTLREE
+24 DQRTVREE
-32 REYGL
+32 REYGV
-37 YWYAWLWHIL
+37 YWYAWLWRVL
-47 RPVTVFLCAVL
+47 RPVTVFFCAVL
-58 IVVGL
+58 IVIGL
-63 VTMGWNRVYETF
+63 VTMGWNSVYEAF
-75 LMPVDPN
+75 LMPVDPE

-102 NLENAQLLRNRTVF
+102 NLEKAQLLRNRTVF
-116 RYLVQFMGVTDKI
+116 RYLVQFLGVTDKI

-144 IITELSSGSQNA
+144 IIDELSSGSQNA

-175 YEEGAIQSREEFL
+175 YAEGAIQSREEFL
-188 TLCRDAA
+188 NLCRDAA

-205 LAQDLGTL
+205 LAQDMGTL

-237 QQIVNTLVEQTNTV
+237 QQIVSTLVEQTNTV
-251 IDEVYYSDSI
+251 IDEVYYADTI
-261 QYEIDPETGEY
+261 QYEVDPETGEY

-284 LDQIIILA
+284 LDEIIILA
-292 SMIEKEAGKTDDYA
+292 SMIEKEAANTEDYA
-306 RVSAVFTNRLNAG
+306 RVSAVFTNRMNAG

-330 LLGVNKLALTQE
+330 LLGVDKLALSDE

-356 GLPIGPICNPSAAAM
+356 GLPVGPICNPSAAAM
-371 QAALYPDTQYIEE
+371 EAALYPDVEYVDE

-404 LEEHQANVAQYRPL
+404 LEEHEANVAQYRPL

-423 RQTAAQADGRGDRR
+423 RQRAQQQSASDTSA
-437 GCPLQLGAF
+437 Q
-446 VL
+446 

>member
-9 REKRERRPFSRPMRY
+9 RQERERRPFSRPMRY
-24 DQRTLREE
+24 DQRTVREE
-32 REYGL
+32 RGIRR
-37 YWYAWLWHIL
+37 IL
-47 RPVTVFLCAVL
+47 VRVAVARSAPGDGVFLRRPHRHRSCDH
-58 IVVGL
+58 GL
-63 VTMGWNRVYETF
+63 EQRLRGFPHARGPREHPDRA
-75 LMPVDPN
+75 LHHRIG
-82 NTQTVRFTIESG
+82 RFHF
-94 DSISEIGE
+94 EIGE
-102 NLENAQLLRNRTVF
+102 NLEKAQLLRNRTVF
-116 RYLVQFMGVTDKI
+116 RYLVQFLGVTDKI

-144 IITELSSGSQNA
+144 IIDELSSGSQNA

-175 YEEGAIQSREEFL
+175 YAEGAIQSREEFL
-188 TLCRDAA
+188 NLCRDAA

-205 LAQDLGTL
+205 LAQDMGTL

-251 IDEVYYSDSI
+251 IDEVYYADTI
-261 QYEIDPETGEY
+261 QYEVDPETGEY

-284 LDQIIILA
+284 LDEIIILA
-292 SMIEKEAGKTDDYA
+292 SMIEKEAANTEDYA
-306 RVSAVFTNRLNAG
+306 RVSAVFTNRMNAG

-330 LLGVNKLALTQE
+330 LLGVDKLALSDE

-356 GLPIGPICNPSAAAM
+356 GLPVGPICNPSAAAM
-371 QAALYPDTQYIEE
+371 EAALYPDVEYVDE

-404 LEEHQANVAQYRPL
+404 LEEHEANVAQYRPL

-423 RQTAAQADGRGDRR
+423 RQRAQQQSASDTNA
-437 GCPLQLGAF
+437 Q
-446 VL
+446 

>member
-9 REKRERRPFSRPMRY
+9 RQKRERRPFSRPMRY
-24 DQRTLREE
+24 DQRTVREE
-32 REYGL
+32 REYGV
-37 YWYAWLWHIL
+37 YWYAWLWRVL
-47 RPVTVFLCAVL
+47 RPVTVFFCAVL
-58 IVVGL
+58 IVIGL
-63 VTMGWNRVYETF
+63 VTMGWNSVYEAF
-75 LMPVDPN
+75 LMPVDPE

-102 NLENAQLLRNRTVF
+102 NLEEAQLLRNRTVF
-116 RYLVQFMGVTDKI
+116 RYLVQFLGVTDKI

-144 IITELSSGSQNA
+144 IIDELSSGSQNA

-195 PFAEMSYPIK
+195 PFADMSYPIK
-205 LAQDLGTL
+205 LAQDMGTL

-251 IDEVYYSDSI
+251 IDEVYYADTI
-261 QYEIDPETGEY
+261 QYEVDPETGEY

-284 LDQIIILA
+284 LDEIIILA
-292 SMIEKEAGKTDDYA
+292 SMIEKEAASTEDYG
-306 RVSAVFTNRLNAG
+306 RVSAVFTNRMNAG

-330 LLGVNKLALTQE
+330 LLGIDKLALSNE

-371 QAALYPDTQYIEE
+371 EAALYPDVEYVDE

-404 LEEHQANVAQYRPL
+404 LEEHEANVAQYRPL

-423 RQTAAQADGRGDRR
+423 RQRAQQQSASDTNA
-437 GCPLQLGAF
+437 Q
-446 VL
+446 

>member
-9 REKRERRPFSRPMRY
+9 RQERERRPFSRPMRY
-24 DQRTLREE
+24 DQRTVREE
-32 REYGL
+32 REYGV
-37 YWYAWLWHIL
+37 YWYAWLWRVL
-47 RPVTVFLCAVL
+47 RPVTVFFCAVL
-58 IVVGL
+58 IVIGL
-63 VTMGWNRVYETF
+63 VTMGWNSVYEAF
-75 LMPVDPN
+75 LMPVDPE

-102 NLENAQLLRNRTVF
+102 NLEKAQLLRNRTVF
-116 RYLVQFMGVTDKI
+116 RYLVQFLGVTDKI

-144 IITELSSGSQNA
+144 IIDELSSGSQNA

-175 YEEGAIQSREEFL
+175 YAEGAIQSREEFL
-188 TLCRDAA
+188 NLCRDAA

-205 LAQDLGTL
+205 LAQDMGTL

-237 QQIVNTLVEQTNTV
+237 QQIVSTLVEQTNTV
-251 IDEVYYSDSI
+251 IDEVYYADTI
-261 QYEIDPETGEY
+261 QYEVDPETGEY

-284 LDQIIILA
+284 LDEIIILA
-292 SMIEKEAGKTDDYA
+292 SMIEKEAASTEDYA
-306 RVSAVFTNRLNAG
+306 RVSAVFTNRMNAG

-330 LLGVNKLALTQE
+330 LLGVDKLALSDE

-356 GLPIGPICNPSAAAM
+356 GLPVGPICNPSAAAM
-371 QAALYPDTQYIEE
+371 EAALYPDVEYVDE

-394 TSGELAFAKT
+394 TSGELAFART
-404 LEEHQANVAQYRPL
+404 LEEHEANVAKYRPL

-423 RQTAAQADGRGDRR
+423 RQRAQQQQQSANDTTAQ
-437 GCPLQLGAF
+437 Q
-446 VL
+446 

>member
-129 SYGTFDLSPSMDVNA
+129 SYGTFNLSPSMDVNA

-284 LDQIIILA
+284 LDEIIILA
-292 SMIEKEAGKTDDYA
+292 SMIEKEAASTEDYG
-306 RVSAVFTNRLNAG
+306 RVSAVFTNRMNAG

-330 LLGVNKLALTQE
+330 LLGIDKLALSNE

-371 QAALYPDTQYIEE
+371 EAALYPDVEYVDE

-404 LEEHQANVAQYRPL
+404 LEEHEANVAKYRPL

-423 RQTAAQADGRGDRR
+423 RQRAQQQSASETDA
-437 GCPLQLGAF
+437 Q
-446 VL
+446 

>member
-9 REKRERRPFSRPMRY
+9 RQERERRPFSRPMRY
-24 DQRTLREE
+24 DQRTVREE
-32 REYGL
+32 REYGV
-37 YWYAWLWHIL
+37 YWYAWLWRVL
-47 RPVTVFLCAVL
+47 RPVTVFFCAVL
-58 IVVGL
+58 IVIGL
-63 VTMGWNRVYETF
+63 VTMGWNSVYEAF
-75 LMPVDPN
+75 LMPVDPE

-102 NLENAQLLRNRTVF
+102 NLEKAQLLRNRTVF
-116 RYLVQFMGVTDKI
+116 RYLVQFLGVTDKI

-144 IITELSSGSQNA
+144 IIDELSSGSQNA

-175 YEEGAIQSREEFL
+175 YAEGAIQSREEFL
-188 TLCRDAA
+188 NLCRDAA

-205 LAQDLGTL
+205 LAQDMGTL

-237 QQIVNTLVEQTNTV
+237 QQIVSTLVEQTNTV
-251 IDEVYYSDSI
+251 IDEVYYADTI
-261 QYEIDPETGEY
+261 QYEVDPETGEY

-284 LDQIIILA
+284 LDEIIILA
-292 SMIEKEAGKTDDYA
+292 SMIEKEAANTEDYA
-306 RVSAVFTNRLNAG
+306 RVSAVFTNRMNAG

-330 LLGVNKLALTQE
+330 LLGVDKLALSAE

-356 GLPIGPICNPSAAAM
+356 GLPVGPICNPSAAAM
-371 QAALYPDTQYIEE
+371 EAALYPDVEYVDE

-394 TSGELAFAKT
+394 TSGELAFART
-404 LEEHQANVAQYRPL
+404 LEEHEANVAKYRPL

-423 RQTAAQADGRGDRR
+423 RQRAQQQQSANDTTAQ
-437 GCPLQLGAF
+437 Q
-446 VL
+446 